1 VQAAKKTGVDF
12 FHTTVVAEFLQTMKV
27 GQYDGF
33 WLSGDWRQRRLEQ
46 LLSDCLR
53 YLASYGLVSVMRVA
67 AGALVSFTSV

>member
-1 VQAAKKTGVDF
+1 
-12 FHTTVVAEFLQTMKV
+12 MKV
-27 GQYDGF
+27 GQDDGF

-53 YLASYGLVSVMRVA
+53 YVALYGLVSVMRVA